1 MCWITSKCI
10 QNTINDLG
18 SKLLTYI
25 CLKFFTMHKCIF
37 SCLTQSILTNCRTQE
52 GEVKKLKAAMGIEGE
67 DDSAISMLSNHTAK
81 LTSTVSS
88 LPELLERK
96 RLIDQH
102 TNIATALLEQ
112 IKARKLDVYFENEEK
127 LMGKSVLDQSLM
139 DMINDH
145 ECGTPQDKVRLF
157 IIALLCG
164 PPMSDAE
171 IDQYLIALTGANCDT
186 SAISYIRKWKAYTK
200 MTAAPSQYGGGGTKT
215 VGMFSKLMNQGSQFL
230 MEGVK
235 NLVIKKH
242 NLPATRVVDA
252 LMDMKSMQDVDDFRY
267 FDPKL
272 LRSDSSAV
280 PRNKSPFQ
288 EAYVFLVG
296 GGNYIEYQNLVDY
309 AKNKSNAGAPRK
321 VVYGCSDLTSATQFL
336 RQLERLGSEN

>member
-1 MCWITSKCI
+1 M
-10 QNTINDLG
+10 
-18 SKLLTYI
+18 
-25 CLKFFTMHKCIF
+25 
-37 SCLTQSILTNCRTQE
+37 
-52 GEVKKLKAAMGIEGE
+52 KKLKAAMGIEGE
-67 DDSAISMLSNHTAK
+67 DESAISMLSDHTAK

-112 IKARKLDVYFENEEK
+112 IKARKLDVYFETEEK
-127 LMGKSVLDQSLM
+127 LMGKSILDQSLM

-186 SAISYIRKWKAYTK
+186 SALSYIRKWKAYTK
-200 MTAAPSQYGGGGTKT
+200 MTAAPSQYAGGGTKT

-252 LMDMKSMQDVDDFRY
+252 LMDMKSLQDVDDFRY

-272 LRSDSSAV
+272 LRSDSSGI

-288 EAYVFLVG
+288 EAYVFMVG

-336 RQLERLGSEN
+336 KQLERLGSEN